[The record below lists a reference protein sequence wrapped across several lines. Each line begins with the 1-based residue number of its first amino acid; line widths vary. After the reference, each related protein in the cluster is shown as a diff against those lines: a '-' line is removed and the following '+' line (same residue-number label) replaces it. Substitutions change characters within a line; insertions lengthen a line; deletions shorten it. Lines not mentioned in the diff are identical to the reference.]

1 MQLDIKRSL
10 KDVTISILYHKV
22 ICFLFEMFNH
32 TLKKDLTSMITVYKP
47 RIAFPTPVF
56 RYKKSQGIFPT
67 AKLHSASQPGWLS
80 LLPPERA
87 ASFQPR
93 KKNGPTF
100 HSKNWLVNRDP
111 YVMAYEIIP
120 VGFLIS
126 QKNLTNQGPFFHC
139 SFKTTCLDAPCIH
152 GNPGNPRK
160 SFIFTGVLRPTDSG
174 PKTVIFQFWGTKAMK
189 YLPTFLE
196 N

>member
-1 MQLDIKRSL
+1 MSPSASYTTKWSVFCLKCLITPWKKTSHQWLPYINHVLLSLPPFFDI
-10 KDVTISILYHKV
+10 
-22 ICFLFEMFNH
+22 
-32 TLKKDLTSMITVYKP
+32 
-47 RIAFPTPVF
+47 
-56 RYKKSQGIFPT
+56 KKSQGIFPT

-87 ASFQPR
+87 ASFRPR

-160 SFIFTGVLRPTDSG
+160 SFIFTGVLRPIDSG